1 MASSDP
7 LPFVQ
12 VDRAVSPA
20 VGLLANH
27 LGVTPQHALGS
38 LVEWWRLCSEPREL
52 EAVVRATPPGD
63 EPALW
68 FSEAEVLMRFELCC
82 GKRPAIDALVT
93 LGLVDRGE
101 DGRFR
106 VRGMSRYL
114 VPIARRLR
122 AQEAGAEGG
131 RRSVAARDPSSTL
144 GRPLADPSVDPSAT
158 LEGSRKGQSKGQATK
173 RSENRDQRTEIKEQ
187 IDRTELDL
195 LGQKIEKPKRN
206 GGRNLELWESMQALR
221 LEADPELE
229 PERVSPAWLNRRI
242 PELVER
248 MRAHWESPN
257 EPDTALAD
265 FVWAA
270 YLREPWAREKTPP
283 WPFAPFQ
290 SDDVF
295 GRLLLA
301 ADRLIDERAADRAA
315 EKAGGGA

>member
-1 MASSDP
+1 M
-7 LPFVQ
+7 
-12 VDRAVSPA
+12 
-20 VGLLANH
+20 G
-27 LGVTPQHALGS
+27 
-38 LVEWWRLCSEPREL
+38 
-52 EAVVRATPPGD
+52 
-63 EPALW
+63 PALDL
-68 FSEAEVLMRFELCC
+68 F
-82 GKRPAIDALVT
+82 GKKA
-93 LGLVDRGE
+93 
-101 DGRFR
+101 
-106 VRGMSRYL
+106 
-114 VPIARRLR
+114 
-122 AQEAGAEGG
+122 
-131 RRSVAARDPSSTL
+131 
-144 GRPLADPSVDPSAT
+144 
-158 LEGSRKGQSKGQATK
+158 
-173 RSENRDQRTEIKEQ
+173 
-187 IDRTELDL
+187 
-195 LGQKIEKPKRN
+195 EKPKRN
-206 GGRNLELWESMQALR
+206 GGRNLELWESMQAAR

-270 YLREPWAREKTPP
+270 YLREPWAREKSPP